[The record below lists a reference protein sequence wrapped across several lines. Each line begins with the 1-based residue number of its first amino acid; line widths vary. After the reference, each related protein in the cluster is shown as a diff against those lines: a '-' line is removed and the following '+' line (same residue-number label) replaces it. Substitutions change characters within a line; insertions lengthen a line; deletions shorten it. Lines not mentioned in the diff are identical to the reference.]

1 MTQQDLFIIDSLE
14 KLKLISDPLRTKIL
28 MNLIKK
34 EYTGQQLAEL
44 LQIPKTKIYFHLK
57 ELEKHGII
65 EIVKEEEKNGIMQ
78 KFYRSIARRFIP
90 SDDLLPSHELIETSR
105 QVFLETVL
113 TTRNEIEQAPP
124 ETFQL
129 SASNQEIRKNIAST
143 YHFHATEAEFNSF
156 LMEFKELYKKH
167 FKESEQTPG
176 SDAKPYMMTLIAFQR
191 QDSSPSVFG
200 KEEEGS

>member
-1 MTQQDLFIIDSLE
+1 
-14 KLKLISDPLRTKIL
+14 
-28 MNLIKK
+28 
-34 EYTGQQLAEL
+34 
-44 LQIPKTKIYFHLK
+44 
-57 ELEKHGII
+57 
-65 EIVKEEEKNGIMQ
+65 MQ

-129 SASNQEIRKNIAST
+129 TASNQEVRKNIAST
-143 YHFHATEAEFNSF
+143 HHFHATEAQFTSF
-156 LMEFKELYKKH
+156 IQEFKELYKKH
-167 FKESEQTPG
+167 FKDSEQMPG

-191 QDSSPSVFG
+191 QDSRPSVFG
-200 KEEEGS
+200 KGEEDS